1 MRWLR
6 ARDDGD
12 NDMFSWQ
19 VAGYVIEY
27 KGVVFATVRGS
38 GHMVP
43 IDQPGRGFALF
54 SSFIKGQPLPKAAP
68 MVDG

>member
-1 MRWLR
+1 MY
-6 ARDDGD
+6 AYI
-12 NDMFSWQ
+12 WQ

-27 KGVVFATVRGS
+27 KGVVFITVRGS
-38 GHMVP
+38 GHMMP
-43 IDQPGRGFALF
+43 IDQPERGLALF

>member
-1 MRWLR
+1 
-6 ARDDGD
+6 
-12 NDMFSWQ
+12 
-19 VAGYVIEY
+19 VIEY